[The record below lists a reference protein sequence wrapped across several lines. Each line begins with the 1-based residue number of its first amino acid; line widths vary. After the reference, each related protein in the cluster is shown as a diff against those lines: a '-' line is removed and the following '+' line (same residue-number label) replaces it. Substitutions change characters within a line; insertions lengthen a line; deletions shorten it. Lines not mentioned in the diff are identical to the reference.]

1 MKPKKLAF
9 SAIFIC
15 FAAALSALETMLPPI
30 VPIAGIRM
38 GMGNIVILF
47 ILYIGGCWKAWDALT
62 VSVLRCILAALIVG
76 SPMSAVYGLSGGI
89 LAWLAMLCGK
99 RLFPKRIVNDKPLPD
114 EQYLPFTA
122 IMGAV
127 FHIAGQMA
135 AAIAFYGSKYVLAY
149 IPILLASAIIGGLF
163 TGFLTMLLLRKL
175 PKKLQNGIRNANSNR
190 G

>member
-30 VPIAGIRM
+30 VPIAGVRV

-47 ILYIGGCWKAWDALT
+47 VLYIGGCWRAWDALAVT
-62 VSVLRCILAALIVG
+62 ALRCILAALIVG
-76 SPMSAVYGLSGGI
+76 SPMSALYGLSGGFA
-89 LAWLAMLCGK
+89 AWLAMLCGK
-99 RLFPKRIVNDKPLPD
+99 RLFPKRTENGVSRPD

-122 IMGAV
+122 IMGAI
-127 FHIAGQMA
+127 FHIAGQMVTA
-135 AAIAFYGSKYVLAY
+135 VAFYGTKYVLAY
-149 IPILLASAIIGGLF
+149 VPILLASAIIGGLF

-175 PKKLQNGIRNANSNR
+175 PKSLLNGIRNANSSSR
-190 G
+190 

>member
-30 VPIAGIRM
+30 VPIAGIRV

-47 ILYIGGCWKAWDALT
+47 VLYIGGCWSAWDALAVT
-62 VSVLRCILAALIVG
+62 ALRCILAALIVG
-76 SPMSAVYGLSGGI
+76 SPMSAIYGLSGG
-89 LAWLAMLCGK
+89 LTAWLAMLCGK
-99 RLFPKRIVNDKPLPD
+99 RLFPKRDENGVSRPD

-122 IMGAV
+122 IMGAIS
-127 FHIAGQMA
+127 HICGQMVTA
-135 AAIAFYGSKYVLAY
+135 VAFYGTKYVLAY

-175 PKKLQNGIRNANSNR
+175 PNDLKNGIRNANSSNR
-190 G
+190 